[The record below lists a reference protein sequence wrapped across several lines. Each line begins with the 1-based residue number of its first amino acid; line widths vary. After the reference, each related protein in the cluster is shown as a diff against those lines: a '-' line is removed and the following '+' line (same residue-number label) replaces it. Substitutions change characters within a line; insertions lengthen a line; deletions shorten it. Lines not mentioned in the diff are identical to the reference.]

1 MTHNNIV
8 KTGLFFGSFDPVHTG
23 HLIIAQYFAEFSDLR
38 EIWFVVSPQNPF
50 KRNQKLL
57 PDTQRLELVEL
68 AIQDNPDFSSCDIE
82 LSLGT
87 PSYTINTL
95 RKLKE
100 IHPHKTFVLIMGSDN
115 LKSLK
120 HWKDSDDI
128 LCDFEI
134 YVYPRPGYE
143 PETLIQHTNIH
154 VYQAPL
160 LEISSTSI
168 RKMIA
173 GGNKPRYLLP
183 EQVLKMIE
191 SSGYYSGV

>member
-8 KTGLFFGSFDPVHTG
+8 KTGLFFGSFDPIHTG
-23 HLIIAQYFAEFSDLR
+23 HLIIAQYFAEFSDLK

-68 AIQDNPDFSSCDIE
+68 AIQDNPVFSSCDIE

-100 IHPHKTFVLIMGSDN
+100 IHPRKTFVLIMGADN

-120 HWKDSDDI
+120 QWKASEEI
-128 LCDFEI
+128 LRDYEI
-134 YVYPRPGYE
+134 YVYPRPGTE
-143 PETLIQHTNIH
+143 PETLKQQSNIH
-154 VYQAPL
+154 VYKAPL
-160 LEISSTSI
+160 LEISSSAI
-168 RKMIA
+168 RNMIA
-173 GGNKPRYLLP
+173 GGHKPRYLLP
-183 EQVLKMIE
+183 EQVLKKIE
-191 SSGYYSGV
+191 TAGYYSGV